1 MNLKQAHY
9 IRTVIQ
15 EGSLTAAARKLYVS
29 QPALSQMIRQVEE
42 EYGVALFD
50 RNVSPLRLTYA
61 GEKYLEAANV
71 ILGAN
76 DRLENQL
83 REIRLEN
90 SGVLRLGIS
99 VQRAMQVLPLA
110 LPWFAMQYP
119 NVTIHLT
126 EDGSPRLEELLETGR
141 IDLALAAI
149 ESESARLDYTLLE
162 KEVIGVLAG
171 HGAPICSRI
180 PAGTPITL
188 DELSGETFV
197 YLKEGHS
204 IRVVQDRLF
213 RQYDLRPAVLLES
226 DSLEVAKRVALN
238 AGGCMLCTNIFVDEL
253 ARRNGAF
260 YPLRDY
266 DNQRHFYA
274 CSRKNETLPRYAESF
289 VQIVRRVLA
298 ENREK

>member
-1 MNLKQAHY
+1 MNLKQAQY
-9 IRTVIQ
+9 IRTIIQ

-50 RNVSPLRLTYA
+50 RNVSPLRLTFA
-61 GEKYLEAANV
+61 GEKYMEAANV

-83 REIRLEN
+83 REIRMEN
-90 SGVLRLGIS
+90 SGILRLGIS

-119 NVTIHLT
+119 NVTIQLT
-126 EDGSPRLEELLETGR
+126 EDGSPRLEDLLEKGR

-149 ESESARLDYTLLE
+149 ESVSAKLEYTLIE

-171 HGAPICSRI
+171 QGSGIFSRL
-180 PAGTPITL
+180 PGGTPITL
-188 DELSGETFV
+188 DQLEGEMFV
-197 YLKEGHS
+197 FLKEGHS
-204 IRVVQDRLF
+204 IRVVQNRLF
-213 RQYDLRPAVLLES
+213 RQYDLHPKALLES

-238 AGGCMLCTNIFVDEL
+238 SGACMLCTDIFVDGY
-253 ARRNGAF
+253 ARQNGAF
-260 YPLRDY
+260 YPLAGY
-266 DNQRHFYA
+266 DNRRHFYA
-274 CSRKNETLPRYAESF
+274 CSRKNESLPRYAESF
-289 VQIVRRVLA
+289 IQIVRRVLM
-298 ENREK
+298 ENRK